1 MDIILLSI
9 VVIFSYTL
17 IQAIEITSFGSR
29 VAGRIS
35 NRNALGTTISQTVY
49 TFSRFFV
56 VLFLPSLAYVI
67 ESGISINEYLIIVLL
82 AYSFCFITSVLMLL
96 KLNSIQHF
104 FQIIFLKYNKN
115 SLPIAFLKAFH
126 DKKEELNLSNCNFF
140 SFNKLVTKKTFVSFL
155 AYIFLITG
163 FFNAFMLAVLFPEHR
178 LTLSQT
184 TTIFHGFGA
193 LIFAFYIDPMLS
205 RSIDSFSDDVSWLKN
220 VYSIL
225 VGRALSYLV
234 MIIITSFF
242 YFIFY

>member
-1 MDIILLSI
+1 MNIILLSI

-82 AYSFCFITSVLMLL
+82 AYSFSFITSALMLL

-163 FFNAFMLAVLFPEHR
+163 FFNAFMLAVLFPENR

-234 MIIITSFF
+234 MIIVTSFF
-242 YFIFY
+242 YFVFY

>member
-1 MDIILLSI
+1 MNIILLSI

-56 VLFLPSLAYVI
+56 VLFLPSLAFVI

-82 AYSFCFITSVLMLL
+82 AYSFSFITSALMLL

-115 SLPIAFLKAFH
+115 SLPIAFFKAIQ
-126 DKKEELNLSNCNFF
+126 DKKEGLNLSNCNFF
-140 SFNKLVTKKTFVSFL
+140 SFNKLITKKTSVSFL

-163 FFNAFMLAVLFPEHR
+163 FFNAFMLAVLFPENR

-242 YFIFY
+242 YFVIY